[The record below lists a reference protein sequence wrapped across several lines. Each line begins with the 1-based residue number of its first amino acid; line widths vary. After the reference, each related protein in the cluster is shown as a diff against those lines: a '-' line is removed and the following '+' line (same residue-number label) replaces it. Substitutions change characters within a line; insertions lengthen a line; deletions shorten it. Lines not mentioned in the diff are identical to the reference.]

1 MSEAHIYEINLK
13 WTEQKKGLLSS
24 PGLPDVEVATPPQF
38 SGGHEGIWSPE
49 HLFVASVATCIM
61 TTFLAIAELSKLE
74 FVSYESRA
82 KGKLEKVEN
91 KFMMTEVTV
100 ESIITIK
107 YEKDVERAERIIHK
121 AEANCLISNSIK
133 SKVILNPQIKLKA

>member
-1 MSEAHIYEINLK
+1 MSEFHLYEINLK

-24 PGLPDVEVATPPQF
+24 SGLPDIEVATPPQF

-49 HLFVASVATCIM
+49 HLFVSSVAVCIM

-82 KGKLEKVEN
+82 TGKLEKVDN
-91 KFMMTEVTV
+91 KYMFTEVTI
-100 ESIITIK
+100 EPIIKIK
-107 YEKDVERAERIIHK
+107 YEKDLERAERIIHK

-133 SKVILNPQIKLKA
+133 SKVILNPKIQL

>member
-1 MSEAHIYEINLK
+1 MSEVHFYEINLK
-13 WTEQKKGLLSS
+13 WTEQKKGLLSAS
-24 PGLPDVEVATPPQF
+24 GLPDIEVATPPQF

-49 HLFVASVATCIM
+49 HLFVSSVAVCIM

-82 KGKLEKVEN
+82 TGKLEKVDN
-91 KFMMTEVTV
+91 KYMFTEVTI
-100 ESIITIK
+100 EPIIKIK
-107 YEKDVERAERIIHK
+107 YEKDLERAERIIHK

-133 SKVILNPQIKLKA
+133 SKVVLNPKIQL

>member
-1 MSEAHIYEINLK
+1 MSEFHLYEINLK
-13 WTEQKKGLLSS
+13 WTEQKKGLLSAS
-24 PGLPDVEVATPPQF
+24 GLPDIEVATPPQF

-49 HLFVASVATCIM
+49 HLFVSSVAVCIM

-82 KGKLEKVEN
+82 TGKLEKVDN
-91 KFMMTEVTV
+91 KYMFTEVTI
-100 ESIITIK
+100 EPIIKIK
-107 YEKDVERAERIIHK
+107 YEKDLERAERIIHK

-133 SKVILNPQIKLKA
+133 SKVVLNPKIQL

>member
-1 MSEAHIYEINLK
+1 MSEFHLYEINLK
-13 WTEQKKGLLSS
+13 WTEQKKGLLSAS
-24 PGLPDVEVATPPQF
+24 GLPDIEVATPPQF

-49 HLFVASVATCIM
+49 HLFVSSVAVCIM

-82 KGKLEKVEN
+82 TGKLEKVDN
-91 KFMMTEVTV
+91 KYMITEVTV
-100 ESIITIK
+100 EPIIKIK
-107 YEKDVERAERIIHK
+107 YEKDLERAERIIHK

-133 SKVILNPQIKLKA
+133 SKVILNPKIQL